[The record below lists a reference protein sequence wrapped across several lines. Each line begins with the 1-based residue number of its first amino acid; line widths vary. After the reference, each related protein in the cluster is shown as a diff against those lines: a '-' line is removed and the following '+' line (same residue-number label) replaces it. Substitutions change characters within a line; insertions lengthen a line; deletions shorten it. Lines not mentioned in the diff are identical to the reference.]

1 LYSFVEDLSKVNL
14 SRREIRSNVPNRVLS
29 PSERKNYIIDID
41 GVICENVL
49 NENPGKMK
57 VAKEIPE
64 ARKTINKWFDQG
76 HRICFFTS
84 RTDDHKAITETW
96 LRKHRFKYHRIVYNK
111 PRGGNYHYVDDK
123 NIRATRFKGKFG
135 KFVRK
140 RKVIEVLE

>member
-1 LYSFVEDLSKVNL
+1 
-14 SRREIRSNVPNRVLS
+14 VLS

-49 NENPGKMK
+49 NEDPGKMK